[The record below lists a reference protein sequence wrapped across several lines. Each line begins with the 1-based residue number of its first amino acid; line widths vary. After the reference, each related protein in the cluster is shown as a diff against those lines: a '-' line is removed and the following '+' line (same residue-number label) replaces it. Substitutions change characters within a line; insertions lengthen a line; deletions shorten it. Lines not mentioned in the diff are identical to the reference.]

1 LQEWLAEAE
10 GNLSKL
16 KYPDINSGNLKELF
30 DGIQQSRGWISNA
43 LRMLAHAPQGLK
55 KFHAVGHY
63 SRYDTDLSVIQRELI
78 IVITGRGI
86 PYAAGHHVPLAR
98 DAGVTEE
105 QIKSII
111 AGEVPSGLA
120 AKDAALC
127 AYVFAFTSFK
137 GVDEK
142 IFQNLQRYFSP
153 RQITDI
159 SLVSAYYLALGACI
173 IAFDVE
179 LEPPEMLQ
187 TELDWQRKQSAA
199 KAP

>member
-1 LQEWLAEAE
+1 VEAE

-43 LRMLAHAPQGLK
+43 LRMLAHAPEGLK
-55 KFHAVGHY
+55 TFHAIGHY

-111 AGEVPSGLA
+111 AGKVPSGLA

-127 AYVFAFTSFK
+127 EYVFAFTSFK
-137 GVDEK
+137 GVDEE

-187 TELDWQRKQSAA
+187 TELDWQRKQAA
-199 KAP
+199 EAP